1 MIVKT
6 RNKADAGYLSLNHEA
21 PGSSKIKSL
30 LHNVTVKIYLIEFKA
45 IVEKLAIYEAG
56 TLV

>member
-1 MIVKT
+1 MQGISRSTMK
-6 RNKADAGYLSLNHEA
+6 RH
-21 PGSSKIKSL
+21 SSKIKSL
-30 LHNVTVKIYLIEFKA
+30 LHNITVKIYLIEFKA